1 MNKTKKLTIIA
12 LTCLLMSVAISTVAS
27 AADEYDWSE
36 WNDANEA
43 VTGAALFGLG
53 LMCVIPIIFF
63 IIAIVLAIWVYK
75 DAEKRGSSG
84 ALWLII
90 VIFTGIIGLI
100 IWLVIRPPITGSP
113 QQNINIVQQTQ
124 QQPGGAGRVC
134 PNCGRPIP
142 MDAKVCPYCGKDF

>member
-12 LTCLLMSVAISTVAS
+12 LACIVLSLTAVAVAS
-27 AADEYDWSE
+27 AADEYDWYGYGAE
-36 WNDANEA
+36 EA
-43 VTGAALFGLG
+43 TGLALFGLG
-53 LMCVIPIIFF
+53 LMCIIPIIYF

-90 VIFTGIIGLI
+90 IIFTGIIGLI
-100 IWLVIRPPITGSP
+100 IWLVVRPPI
-113 QQNINIVQQTQ
+113 
-124 QQPGGAGRVC
+124 GGGKPAASSDRKC
-134 PNCGRPIP
+134 PNCGRSIP